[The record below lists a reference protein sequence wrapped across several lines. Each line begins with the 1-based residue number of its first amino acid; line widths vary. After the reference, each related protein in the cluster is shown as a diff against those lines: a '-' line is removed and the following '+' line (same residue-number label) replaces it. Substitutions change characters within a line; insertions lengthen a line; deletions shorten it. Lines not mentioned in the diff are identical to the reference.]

1 MNGVSKRM
9 VLLVGCLAWMACG
22 AAAFGAMGGVGREGT
37 HVVEILAGPR
47 DVDAGSA
54 TWTVGVPKALGP
66 ILDAAGVKTGET
78 VLLPDQG
85 RMAILQKK
93 SSGWRTLSLTLKI
106 PAGAGTVHAV
116 ERVRILPWP
125 TFGER
130 LKQDLLA
137 AGKGEAECRE
147 GLENVLERIRTVF
160 GGADMVAGFSGTEYE
175 REFRKA
181 KRGMDALIRL
191 AAMKG
196 WKMPEALGSRYRGVF
211 GEDWPAVAA
220 GRIWSADAENIEIRE
235 VRTGDGTVLKDVFS
249 RALPMQADA
258 VKGLSGLFPRGAV
271 ASIRY
276 GRAGGGDGEGR
287 TVPWRFAEDGVPTW
301 FVLHAEG
308 AETARAIGQR
318 LENRSGIGVR
328 ATVVFGERKITAPI
342 PAGGA
347 AELCLV
353 LPEGMTPQVRAE
365 ADPRQETHAGD
376 YHVTV
381 RMADGKVVV
390 EGSLKARPELILNN
404 AEMMEADVEVFCDQG
419 NGRMARELKVQ
430 LGAGEMGYGIPATPH
445 RAMELRCRYP
455 SEFHQESRMAV
466 APLGY
471 GDRSNVVL
479 KAEMKR
485 PPEVTVRNRGP
496 VAVRLSGM
504 ESPANGV
511 CIPPGTNATVSLPA
525 GRRVQLTGEA
535 LVEGYRC
542 EALEL
547 GAMDPGEKRSVDLKV
562 APKPS
567 PQVVLRNTLGMMD
580 AEARLVSASGIALGA
595 PITVKKGETS
605 RPMDVPPQAGMHFRL
620 TYRNGR
626 FTAQGRLEV
635 PAMVRGDVKVLDIPD
650 PATEI
655 QVKPSGGERKAAVPA
670 MGVHPGR
677 GVVPRDGE

>member
-1 MNGVSKRM
+1 MSGTSKRM
-9 VLLVGCLAWMACG
+9 AVLAGCLAWMACG
-22 AAAFGAMGGVGREGT
+22 GAAFGAMGGVGRDGT
-37 HVVEILAGPR
+37 HVVEILASPR
-47 DVDAGSA
+47 DVDVGAA
-54 TWTVGVPKALGP
+54 TWTVEIPKALGP
-66 ILDAAGVKTGET
+66 ILDTAGVKTGEA
-78 VLLPDQG
+78 VQLPDQV
-85 RMAILQKK
+85 RTAILQET
-93 SSGWRTLSLTLKI
+93 SSGWRTLTLTLKV
-106 PAGAGTVHAV
+106 PSGTRADHAV
-116 ERVRILPWP
+116 ERMQILPWQ
-125 TFGER
+125 TFGDR
-130 LKQDLLA
+130 LKQDVFA
-137 AGKGEAECRE
+137 AGKGEAECRAGLE
-147 GLENVLERIRTVF
+147 GLLERIQTVF
-160 GGADMVAGFSGTEYE
+160 GGADMVAGFPGTEYE
-175 REFRKA
+175 REFRRA
-181 KRGMDALIRL
+181 KRGTDALIRL
-191 AAMKG
+191 AVLKG
-196 WKMPEALGSRYRGVF
+196 WKMPEALGERYRRVF
-211 GEDWPAVAA
+211 GKEGPAVSAV
-220 GRIWSADAENIEIRE
+220 RIWSAGAENIEIRE
-235 VRTGDGTVLKDVFS
+235 VRGGDGAVLKDAFFH
-249 RALPMQADA
+249 ALPMQADA
-258 VKGLSGLFPRGAV
+258 VKGLNGLFPRGAA

-287 TVPWRFAEDGVPTW
+287 TVQWHFAADGVPTW

-328 ATVVFGERKITAPI
+328 ATVVFGDRKITAPL

-376 YHVTV
+376 YRVTV

-419 NGRMARELKVQ
+419 NGRMARELKVR

-445 RAMELRCRYP
+445 RGMELRCRYP
-455 SEFHQESRMAV
+455 SEFHQESRIAV

-479 KAEMKR
+479 KATMKKA
-485 PPEVTVRNRGP
+485 PEVTVRNRGP

-504 ESPANGV
+504 ESSTNEV
-511 CIPPGTNATVSLPA
+511 SIPPGTSATVSAPA
-525 GRRVQLTGEA
+525 GRRIRLTGEA

-542 EALEL
+542 EAIEL
-547 GAMDPGEKRSVDLKV
+547 GAMAPGEKRTVDLKV

-580 AEARLVSASGIALGA
+580 AEARLVSASGMALGA

-670 MGVHPGR
+670 MGVRPGR